1 MISDD
6 VRTFFDDGH
15 ALQIGLPPL
24 FDPIFHWHFVQLIIN
39 IFEWTGVKH
48 FTSKQTS
55 DDGRGPY
62 CHQYHRDDA
71 RPNPYL
77 LTSCTGTPCHRLR
90 CQRTS
95 AFIHTLS
102 ARLPIGVD

>member
-15 ALQIGLPPL
+15 ARQIGLPPL
-24 FDPIFHWHFVQLIIN
+24 FDPSFHQRFVKLIIN
-39 IFEWTGVKH
+39 IFKWTGGKH
-48 FTSKQTS
+48 FTSKQTG

-62 CHQYHRDDA
+62 CHQYQRNNA

-77 LTSCTGTPCHRLR
+77 LTSRTGTPCHRLQR
-90 CQRTS
+90 RRTS

-102 ARLPIGVD
+102 ACIPIGVD